1 MGAQV
6 RSEEFPRLMFR
17 ATEPAAWTAVAARI
31 SSVESRAL
39 VDVAP
44 LRDRLENQLAQ
55 LNFAPLAAS
64 ILGVLGL
71 TLATI
76 GMFGVF
82 AYVVR
87 QRTREIGIR
96 IALGAPPV
104 TIIRLVLSGNSRAL
118 TVGLAAGVAGA
129 LVASQVLRGSLYGLS
144 PLDPVAYGGVIVL
157 LGASALAA
165 SYLPA
170 RRATLVDPVRALRH
184 E

>member
-1 MGAQV
+1 
-6 RSEEFPRLMFR
+6 
-17 ATEPAAWTAVAARI
+17 
-31 SSVESRAL
+31 
-39 VDVAP
+39 
-44 LRDRLENQLAQ
+44 
-55 LNFAPLAAS
+55 
-64 ILGVLGL
+64 
-71 TLATI
+71 
-76 GMFGVF
+76 
-82 AYVVR
+82 
-87 QRTREIGIR
+87 
-96 IALGAPPV
+96 
-104 TIIRLVLSGNSRAL
+104 VLSGNSRAL